1 MKSCDIVGKTV
12 LCKWETLA
20 TTELYF
26 EDRKVFHKSVEETLH
41 GSVEHWIEA
50 NVIVMVAA
58 TNLFCV
64 NWEDDAG
71 NSFTLFLDT
80 LSMEAKATL
89 SYEDGGV
96 NSKPQHIAGNFKF
109 ID

>member
-1 MKSCDIVGKTV
+1 MESYDIVGKTV
-12 LCKWETLA
+12 SCKWETPTA
-20 TTELYF
+20 TELYF
-26 EDRKVFHKSVEETLH
+26 EDRKIFHKSVVETRH
-41 GSVEHWIEA
+41 GSVEYWIEA
-50 NVIVMVAA
+50 NAIVMVAA

-89 SYEDGGV
+89 TYEDGGV
-96 NSKPQHIAGNFKF
+96 NSKPQHIAGSFKF

>member
-1 MKSCDIVGKTV
+1 MESYDIVGKTV
-12 LCKWETLA
+12 SCKWETPTA
-20 TTELYF
+20 TELYF
-26 EDRKVFHKSVEETLH
+26 EDRKIFHKSVEETPH
-41 GSVEHWIEA
+41 GGVEYWIEA
-50 NVIVMVAA
+50 NAIVMRAA

-89 SYEDGGV
+89 TYEDARI
-96 NSKPQHIAGNFKF
+96 NSKPQHIAGSFKF

>member
-1 MKSCDIVGKTV
+1 MESCDIAGKTV

-26 EDRKVFHKSVEETLH
+26 KDRKIFHKSVED
-41 GSVEHWIEA
+41 GVEYWIEVNA
-50 NVIVMVAA
+50 IVIRVA

-64 NWEDDAG
+64 NLKDDAG

-80 LSMEAKATL
+80 LSMKAKATL
-89 SYEDGGV
+89 TYEDGRV
-96 NSKPQHIAGNFKF
+96 NSKPQHTTGSFKF